1 MTLNSEMFLH
11 PCNPLLQVN
20 TLLSKDKNMHT
31 YSRNVLMFFPFFKIK
46 KALG

>member
-1 MTLNSEMFLH
+1 MKLNSEMFLH

-20 TLLSKDKNMHT
+20 NLLSKDKNIHT

-46 KALG
+46 KALS